1 MLCWQVERNYMVC
14 FAVFTVLMTCAFL
27 AATKFK
33 FKDGDDFNKES
44 IKLKHLKEVKDKIVH
59 KVKGAYDAS
68 RGKYDLV
75 GCSRIYPGVN

>member
-1 MLCWQVERNYMVC
+1 MVC

-44 IKLKHLKEVKDKIVH
+44 IKLKHLKQMKDKVIGKVKD
-59 KVKGAYDAS
+59 AYDAS
-68 RGKYDLV
+68 RGMD
-75 GCSRIYPGVN
+75 IYLRTKVLHHQM